1 MPEASRGRHRAT
13 GEGTSKDLRTVLDL
27 LLDLASEDSAAG
39 WSMVRKEE
47 ERRCADLQKA
57 LQVRWD
63 ANKPN
68 HLLVTST
75 RKDPYADVDPHR
87 GNTHSQKGTLEA
99 IGLCLHAT
107 KRIPE
112 GGNKNEVPKERIRN
126 CLHLLKDLGLWE
138 ETSSESR
145 TGSKRSNSA
154 YWSFWI
160 DLSKSRSRRKSDCL
174 DYVDQCWQGLQKTK
188 ALERSANTPGAA
200 VNHLAELDRWVDDHR
215 EAALRKFEAYADV
228 RSRRIHVPLKARICW
243 AADGKEHTRE
253 PVPED
258 FYQVVADQT
267 SQMILIWEEGG
278 AGKTSLAFQI
288 ARWGLE
294 GKLDGNGRRLLP
306 VLLDTEQG
314 GEGLI
319 ERVRRQL
326 CNLGDLDLSQTK
338 VEQLLRHKRLLLIV
352 DHFSELIPE
361 DRQWVRNSL
370 AIDSG
375 SLVLLTSRQD
385 ESQWFK
391 NWTISKIQPERL
403 KDDELFSF
411 FENYLKLKSEVSASD
426 DEGLVLAPDDQ
437 TRIRELL
444 ERMVGNKPITVLLAW
459 MVIDKALNFIQGGRG
474 DLLPGSVPELMLDY
488 VDRSGKAIPGPIK
501 RFEDGTPIQDAWIE
515 ISLKALALA
524 AHRHKGLPY
533 CPSNFSAELDL
544 AALLNE
550 EHLKKIYQLCPPL
563 ESMEQRP
570 NLLKYMEGKL
580 NLLQRKGGT
589 SGSPIYRIALDPLA
603 DYLAAMGQFDETR
616 CNLDSGDQDHL
627 NEVTKWLDHLR
638 GELERGPADTRD
650 RMSGFLS
657 SCRDCYKDLVNGL
670 PAKPD
675 SKLWEEWKA
684 IPFDIAR
691 LAGIDTDEEREYE
704 ARHLIRRH
712 AGDLYWPNH
721 ELRPKAIAELDRYAR
736 EFRGRKL
743 PELEN
748 AVVPLA
754 RTMAKARASVPSEDR
769 AAAAEALGRIGGP
782 RAAAE
787 LIRTIN
793 SDDEAEV
800 AVRRAAAAALG
811 LIADDSQL
819 ASEGKH
825 WVVLAGLLANE
836 KLRLHAQSDPK
847 RTDALLPLLQG
858 AARGLQRLASGRLPT
873 WGGGPGLAVP
883 VLTLTTA
890 GGAVTTKVVDVEVWQ
905 LPLPGGLPLEV
916 VIIPQGTYEIG
927 SEQGGW
933 DGPLRRVT
941 VPTSLMAR
949 LPLTQAQWRTLAD
962 AKYELER
969 ELNPDPAQF
978 KGPDL
983 PVETVSWF
991 EAQEWCSRL
1000 ERYLKHELGERAP
1013 QVALPSESL
1022 WEVACRAGST
1032 TPYHFGDAIDAA
1044 WVNHRPDPDAGR
1056 DRPGLYLG
1064 HTSAVGS
1071 YGLVNA
1077 WGLADMHGNVWE
1089 WCRDV
1094 WHASPLGG
1102 PTDGSAWDD
1111 PDDPE
1116 SERLLRG
1123 GSWFDEPHDCRAA
1136 CRDGDHPAV
1145 ANNDVGFRPCCLLP
1159 PGSLLGS

>member
-1 MPEASRGRHRAT
+1 MRARGSRIGQ
-13 GEGTSKDLRTVLDL
+13 
-27 LLDLASEDSAAG
+27 SARF
-39 WSMVRKEE
+39 S
-47 ERRCADLQKA
+47 
-57 LQVRWD
+57 
-63 ANKPN
+63 P
-68 HLLVTST
+68 
-75 RKDPYADVDPHR
+75 
-87 GNTHSQKGTLEA
+87 
-99 IGLCLHAT
+99 
-107 KRIPE
+107 
-112 GGNKNEVPKERIRN
+112 
-126 CLHLLKDLGLWE
+126 
-138 ETSSESR
+138 
-145 TGSKRSNSA
+145 SA
-154 YWSFWI
+154 
-160 DLSKSRSRRKSDCL
+160 C
-174 DYVDQCWQGLQKTK
+174 
-188 ALERSANTPGAA
+188 
-200 VNHLAELDRWVDDHR
+200 
-215 EAALRKFEAYADV
+215 
-228 RSRRIHVPLKARICW
+228 
-243 AADGKEHTRE
+243 
-253 PVPED
+253 
-258 FYQVVADQT
+258 
-267 SQMILIWEEGG
+267 
-278 AGKTSLAFQI
+278 
-288 ARWGLE
+288 
-294 GKLDGNGRRLLP
+294 
-306 VLLDTEQG
+306 
-314 GEGLI
+314 
-319 ERVRRQL
+319 
-326 CNLGDLDLSQTK
+326 
-338 VEQLLRHKRLLLIV
+338 
-352 DHFSELIPE
+352 
-361 DRQWVRNSL
+361 
-370 AIDSG
+370 
-375 SLVLLTSRQD
+375 
-385 ESQWFK
+385 
-391 NWTISKIQPERL
+391 

-411 FENYLKLKSEVSASD
+411 FENYLSCKWEVSASD

-570 NLLKYMEGKL
+570 NLLKYMDGKL

-736 EFRGRKL
+736 EFRR
-743 PELEN
+743 PQI
-748 AVVPLA
+748 A
-754 RTMAKARASVPSEDR
+754 RTGERRGAPCPHHGQGQGQRAIEDR

-819 ASEGKH
+819 ASEGNH

-873 WGGGPGLAVP
+873 WGK
-883 VLTLTTA
+883 
-890 GGAVTTKVVDVEVWQ
+890 VTRPCGTRAHPHHRRRGRDHKVVDVEVWQ

-916 VIIPQGTYEIG
+916 VNIPEGSYELVSEIG
-927 SEQGGW
+927 GW
-933 DGPLRRVT
+933 EGPLRRVR
-941 VPTSLMAR
+941 VPAFLMAR
-949 LPLTQAQWRTLAD
+949 FPLTQAQWRTLAD
-962 AKYELER
+962 AKYELKLP
-969 ELNPDPAQF
+969 LNQDPAQF

-983 PVETVSWF
+983 PVENVNWF
-991 EAQEWCSRL
+991 EVQEWCSRFQ
-1000 ERYLKHELGERAP
+1000 RYLQHKLGQRAP
-1013 QVALPSESL
+1013 KVVLPSESL

-1032 TPYHFGDAIDAA
+1032 TPYHFGDAIDAT
-1044 WVNHRPDPDAGR
+1044 WVNHRPGTGAGR
-1056 DRPGLYLG
+1056 DRPEQFLQR
-1064 HTSAVGS
+1064 TSAVGS

-1094 WHASPLGG
+1094 WHHSPLGG

-1111 PDDPE
+1111 LNDL
-1116 SERLLRG
+1116 SSKRLLRG
-1123 GSWFDEPHDCRAA
+1123 GSWFHEPRDCRAA
-1136 CRDGDHPAV
+1136 SRFGGVRPGDTLSFIGV
-1145 ANNDVGFRPCCLLP
+1145 RPCCLLP
-1159 PGSLLGS
+1159 PGSLPGS